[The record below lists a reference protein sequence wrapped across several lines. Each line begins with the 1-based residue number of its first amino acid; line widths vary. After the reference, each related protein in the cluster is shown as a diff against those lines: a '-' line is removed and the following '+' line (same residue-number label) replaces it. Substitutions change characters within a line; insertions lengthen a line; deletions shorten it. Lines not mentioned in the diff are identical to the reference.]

1 MKIQFTVPGP
11 PQGKARPRFAK
22 SRTYTP
28 QNTVAYEKLVRVKY
42 RSAAIGVVPA
52 EGAVSVTVLACYPI
66 PKSASK
72 AQRVKMLTGALKP
85 TKKPDADNVAKI
97 ICDALNGLAYHH
109 WAFEEPYSMREG
121 VLKLAEEFNGE
132 ILWDNQD
139 VKIGLYGEDRDFVV
153 EYGGNMASFSRDSDV
168 SEAATGVY
176 IYYKDSKTYSGYS
189 GPFTLADNPYGV
201 TRHRLYNCADDVP
214 SQPMSSNM
222 EDIALAWLRRQE
234 INPKTSIT
242 AKVTEVPEGMPIK
255 LYDRVQV
262 AHRVFGVYITARV
275 VRVRY
280 DVLRDRYK
288 ELEIG
293 SLPKDIARTIAKMQK
308 GAKG

>member
-97 ICDALNGLAYHH
+97 ICDALNGLAYKDD
-109 WAFEEPYSMREG
+109 A
-121 VLKLAEEFNGE
+121 
-132 ILWDNQD
+132 Q
-139 VKIGLYGEDRDFVV
+139 VV
-153 EYGGNMASFSRDSDV
+153 ELQVHKRFS
-168 SEAATGVY
+168 ET
-176 IYYKDSKTYSGYS
+176 
-189 GPFTLADNPYGV
+189 PGV
-201 TRHRLYNCADDVP
+201 TVVVE
-214 SQPMSSNM
+214 SGT
-222 EDIALAWLRRQE
+222 ERQGE
-234 INPKTSIT
+234 NDGI
-242 AKVTEVPEGMPIK
+242 
-255 LYDRVQV
+255 
-262 AHRVFGVYITARV
+262 H
-275 VRVRY
+275 
-280 DVLRDRYK
+280 
-288 ELEIG
+288 
-293 SLPKDIARTIAKMQK
+293 
-308 GAKG
+308 